1 MSTMSDLWPLARR
14 SAWAHRAGLT
24 GTALV
29 LALAGVLLAVAGVLA
44 ESGLRVGDDAD
55 GGLLLVLASSF
66 SGTVSIVVVLVT
78 AATVSLALRGRR
90 RELALLRTVGA
101 TRAQLR
107 ALIGAEVLLVG
118 MVAAPLGAV
127 AGVLLTRS
135 LTPILRDAGAIAAG
149 GTLTLSPL
157 PVLGAVAVLL
167 PVAWLSARIAARE
180 TLRAAPGQ
188 AVRAATVEAR
198 SVGAVRRIAALAV
211 ALLGLVAAFSP
222 LVVPGTIGSASAA
235 TSAFLLVG
243 AAALAGP
250 LLLGRAFS
258 GAARW
263 DHLLGPAGRLAVAN
277 LRGFSQ
283 RLTIVVVPLALALT
297 AGTAQTTVDRTVAE
311 ATRVQLLDGLDADLV
326 AIAPARI
333 DEVADLPGVAGTTVL
348 ASAPARVRTDA
359 DLDGVLDALAW
370 EPTVVRS
377 LDPGATGL
385 LVDPEVTSGSLAD
398 LAEPGTVAISRDATF
413 DTGFRLGGTVPLRWP
428 DGSTDRPRVVAVYE
442 RGLGFGDYLVGPD
455 ALDGHRSARTADT
468 LLVDAAPGAVD
479 EVRAGLSELGLTAM
493 SPTSYAE
500 RVTVAGSAERR
511 LSTVL
516 LLALLAFVFLAAA
529 NTLVMVT
536 VRRRTELGLYGRI
549 GATRAQLVRMAA
561 VEALLTGALAWL
573 IGTIAVLPAVLGVGF
588 GMLGPTV
595 PPVDLPAYLLL
606 SAAVL
611 ALPLLTVVPVV
622 VRAVRR

>member
-1 MSTMSDLWPLARR
+1 MSDLWPLARR
-14 SAWAHRAGLT
+14 SAWAHRGGLT
-24 GTALV
+24 GTGLV
-29 LALAGVLLAVAGVLA
+29 LGLAGVLLAVAGVLA
-44 ESGLRVGDDAD
+44 ESGLRGGD
-55 GGLLLVLASSF
+55 GGFLLVLATSF
-66 SGTVSIVVVLVT
+66 SGTVSMLVVLVV

-127 AGVLLTRS
+127 AGVLLARL
-135 LTPILRDAGAIAAG
+135 LTPILRDAGAIGAG
-149 GTLTLSPL
+149 GTLALSPL
-157 PVLGAVAVLL
+157 PVLGAVAGVL

-180 TLRAAPGQ
+180 TLRATPGP
-188 AVRAATVEAR
+188 AVRASTVEAR
-198 SVGAVRRIAALAV
+198 SVGAVRRIAALTVAV
-211 ALLGLVAAFSP
+211 VGLVAAFSP

-250 LLLGRAFS
+250 LLLSRAFS

-263 DHLLGPAGRLAVAN
+263 DHLLGPAGLLAVAN

-297 AGTAQTTVDRTVAE
+297 AGTAQTTVDRTLAE
-311 ATRVQLLDGLDADLV
+311 ATRVQLVDGLDADLV
-326 AIAPARI
+326 VTGPSRV

-348 ASAPARVRTDA
+348 ASAPAQVRTDA

-370 EPTVVRS
+370 DPTVVRS
-377 LDPGATGL
+377 LAPGTSGP
-385 LVDPEVTSGSLAD
+385 LVDPKVTSGSLAD
-398 LAEPGTVAISRDATF
+398 LAEPGTVAISGDATF
-413 DTGFRLGGTVPLRWP
+413 DTGFRLGGSVPLRWP

-442 RGLGFGDYLVGPD
+442 RGLGFGDYLVGAD
-455 ALDGHRSARTADT
+455 ALAGHPSARTSDA
-468 LLVDAAPGAVD
+468 LLVDAAPGAVG
-479 EVRAGLSELGLTAM
+479 EVRAGLTELGLAPI
-493 SPTSYAE
+493 SPASYAE
-500 RVTVAGSAERR
+500 RATVASSAERR

-536 VRRRTELGLYGRI
+536 VRRRTELGLYGRT

-573 IGTIAVLPAVLGVGF
+573 IGSIAVVPAVLGVGF
-588 GMLGPTV
+588 GMLGPEV

>member
-1 MSTMSDLWPLARR
+1 MSDLWPLARR
-14 SAWAHRAGLT
+14 SAWAHRGGLT
-24 GTALV
+24 GTGLV
-29 LALAGVLLAVAGVLA
+29 LGLAGVLLAVAGVLA
-44 ESGLRVGDDAD
+44 ESGLRGAD
-55 GGLLLVLASSF
+55 GGFLLVLASSF
-66 SGTVSIVVVLVT
+66 SGTVSMVVVLVV

-127 AGVLLTRS
+127 AGVVLSRF
-135 LTPILRDAGAIAAG
+135 LTPILRDAGAISAG
-149 GTLTLSPL
+149 GTLAFSPL
-157 PVLGAVAVLL
+157 PVLGAVGVVL
-167 PVAWLSARIAARE
+167 PVAWLSARVAARE

-188 AVRAATVEAR
+188 AVRTSAVEAR
-198 SVGAVRRIAALAV
+198 TVGAVRRLAALGV
-211 ALLGLVAAFSP
+211 GLLGLVAAFSP

-250 LLLGRAFS
+250 LLLSRAFS

-263 DHLLGPAGRLAVAN
+263 DHVLGPAGRLATAN

-311 ATRVQLLDGLDADLV
+311 ATRVQLTDGLAADLV
-326 AIAPARI
+326 VAAPSRVN
-333 DEVADLPGVAGTTVL
+333 EVADLPGVAGTTL
-348 ASAPARVRTDA
+348 IAGAPARVRTDA

-377 LDPGATGL
+377 LVPGATGL
-385 LVDPEVTSGSLAD
+385 LADPEVTAGSLAG
-398 LAEPGTVAISRDATF
+398 LSEPGTVAISGDATF

-428 DGSTDRPRVVAVYE
+428 DGSTDRFRVVAVYE

-455 ALDGHRSARTADT
+455 APAGHRSDRTAEA
-468 LLVDAAPGAVD
+468 LLVDAAPGAAG
-479 EVRAGLSELGLTAM
+479 EVRERLSELGLAAT
-493 SPTSYAE
+493 SPAAYAE
-500 RVTVAGSAERR
+500 SATSASSAERR

-536 VRRRTELGLYGRI
+536 ARRRTELGLYGRT

-561 VEALLTGALAWL
+561 VEALLTGGLAWL
-573 IGTIAVLPAVLGVGF
+573 IGSVAVMPAVLGVGF
-588 GMLGPTV
+588 GMLGPAV
-595 PPVDLPAYLLL
+595 PPVDVPSYLLL
-606 SAAVL
+606 SAGVL

-622 VRAVRR
+622 VRATRARCAV